1 MKRITQADDIL
12 AYMKE
17 HGSITQAEAYTLG
30 CTRLSGRIWDLKHEG
45 YNITSEWRKVANRR
59 GGHST
64 VKAYK
69 LAEVQNGLL

>member
-1 MKRITQADDIL
+1 MTRITQTDDIL

-30 CTRLSGRIWDLKHEG
+30 CTRLPSRIYDLKQAG
-45 YNITSEWRKVANRR
+45 YSIAYEWKKVANRR

-64 VKAYK
+64 VKAYR
-69 LAEVQNGLL
+69 LAEVQ